1 MRVKKESEK
10 VGLKLNINKT
20 KIMAFS
26 PIISWQ
32 IEGEKIEAVTD
43 FFFLGSKIS
52 ADGDCSLE
60 MRRWLLLGSKA
71 MTKLDSV
78 LKSKD
83 ITLLTKVHIIKPMV
97 FPIVMYRCESWTITE
112 H

>member
-43 FFFLGSKIS
+43 FLFLDSKFS
-52 ADGDCSLE
+52 ADGNCSLE
-60 MRRWLLLGSKA
+60 IRR
-71 MTKLDSV
+71 
-78 LKSKD
+78 
-83 ITLLTKVHIIKPMV
+83 
-97 FPIVMYRCESWTITE
+97 
-112 H
+112 

>member
-10 VGLKLNINKT
+10 VGLKLNINKI

-43 FFFLGSKIS
+43 FLFLDSKFS
-52 ADGDCSLE
+52 ADGNCTLRLE
-60 MRRWLLLGSKA
+60 GEFFLAG
-71 MTKLDSV
+71 KL
-78 LKSKD
+78 
-83 ITLLTKVHIIKPMV
+83 
-97 FPIVMYRCESWTITE
+97 
-112 H
+112 